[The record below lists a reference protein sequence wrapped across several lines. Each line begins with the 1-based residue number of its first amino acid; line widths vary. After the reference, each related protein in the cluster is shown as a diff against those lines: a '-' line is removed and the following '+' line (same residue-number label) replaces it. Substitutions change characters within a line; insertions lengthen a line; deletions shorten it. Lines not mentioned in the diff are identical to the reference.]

1 MTRVAGLP
9 GGESEDG
16 QNVPSPGLRGGLGR
30 VRLRLNRVLAES
42 VLPTDTNGDDNGRA
56 LLTRR
61 RDNRRWEPPGG
72 DDMPTADTEGEVEQ
86 LAMYAG
92 QSVGLAASVEH
103 AGVLVRRIAAEADA
117 ILANLAS
124 EGPG

>member
-1 MTRVAGLP
+1 VIAQRRHR
-9 GGESEDG
+9 DI
-16 QNVPSPGLRGGLGR
+16 LRY
-30 VRLRLNRVLAES
+30 S
-42 VLPTDTNGDDNGRA
+42 
-56 LLTRR
+56 
-61 RDNRRWEPPGG
+61 
-72 DDMPTADTEGEVEQ
+72 DDMPTADTEGDVEQ

-92 QSVGLAASVEH
+92 QSAGLATSVEH